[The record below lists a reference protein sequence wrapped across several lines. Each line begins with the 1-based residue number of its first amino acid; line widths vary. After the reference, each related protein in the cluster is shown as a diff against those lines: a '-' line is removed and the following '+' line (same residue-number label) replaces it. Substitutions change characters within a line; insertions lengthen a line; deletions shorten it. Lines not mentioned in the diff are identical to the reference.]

1 MVIVPIVPMVS
12 VVMRP
17 GGVVPDMMPVVD
29 AGVAMS
35 RRVIPNS
42 VPATAAMRDGPMG
55 VPAVRVS
62 AVPVSSMS
70 VGSMPA
76 VSVPAVSTA
85 GEDRDLIGLQQADD
99 RRQSQQ
105 TRKLHRFRPL

>member
-1 MVIVPIVPMVS
+1 MVS

-17 GGVVPDMMPVVD
+17 RGVVPNMMPVVD
-29 AGVAMS
+29 AEVAMS

-42 VPATAAMRDGPMG
+42 VPAMAAMRDGPMR
-55 VPAVRVS
+55 VPAVRVPV
-62 AVPVSSMS
+62 VPVAPMS

-76 VSVPAVSTA
+76 VSVPAVSPA
-85 GEDRDLIGLQQADD
+85 SEDRDLIGLHQADD

>member
-1 MVIVPIVPMVS
+1 MVMAPIVPMVS

-17 GGVVPDMMPVVD
+17 RGVVPNMMPVVD
-29 AGVAMS
+29 AEVAMS

-42 VPATAAMRDGPMG
+42 VPAMATMRDGPM
-55 VPAVRVS
+55 P
-62 AVPVSSMS
+62 VPVVPVAPMS

-76 VSVPAVSTA
+76 VSVPAVSPA
-85 GEDRDLIGLQQADD
+85 SEDRDLIGLHQADD